1 MGKVWT
7 GELVVQDANCLR
19 LCKMC
24 KIASN
29 SFFFLRERERKSEIF
44 MSSSKTTNYPTTIL
58 P

>member
-19 LCKMC
+19 LCK
-24 KIASN
+24 IASN
-29 SFFFLRERERKSEIF
+29 SFFFFLRERERKSEIF